1 MSEYYKNIL
10 KDHINLFVKF
20 LDFEEKVNEIA
31 YIILTSFV
39 NKGKLILCGNRGSAA
54 DSQHIAAEFV
64 GRFEIERVKIWTNDM
79 KTVFLDRDGV
89 INKDYGYVNKWEDF
103 IFIAGSLE
111 ALAILSQKKFRI
123 IIVTNQAGIA
133 KGYYTENDFK
143 ILTRRFN
150 SFCKDKDIIIFDTF
164 YCPHHIDGVVEKY
177 RKVCNSRKPCS
188 GMFLKA
194 MKKHKINVK
203 DSLMVGDK
211 ITDLIASSNAGI
223 EMNFLVNEK
232 KKISNSKP
240 KINFK
245 VRPNLLSVVKEICV
259 S

>member
-1 MSEYYKNIL
+1 
-10 KDHINLFVKF
+10 
-20 LDFEEKVNEIA
+20 
-31 YIILTSFV
+31 
-39 NKGKLILCGNRGSAA
+39 
-54 DSQHIAAEFV
+54 
-64 GRFEIERVKIWTNDM
+64 M

-111 ALAILSQKKFRI
+111 ALEILSQKKFRI

-150 SFCKDKDIIIFDTF
+150 SFCKDKGIIICDTF

-177 RKVCNSRKPCS
+177 RTVCNSRKPYS

-194 MKKHKINVK
+194 IKKHKINVK

-211 ITDLIASSNAGI
+211 MTDLIASSNAGI
-223 EMNFLVNEK
+223 EINFLVSEK

-240 KINFK
+240 KIKFK
-245 VRPNLLSVVKEICV
+245 VRPNLLSIVKEICV